1 MSKLGL
7 RILSGLLNKNCCGV
21 FLSVKPLVYSWRYR
35 LQRKTYHINPCWQN
49 QIFTLQE
56 FATEDPKIRAFDK
69 NLGSL
74 TQIPAPLPV
83 LPPPVRVLHWQVH
96 YCHLTRAHHWRKTKQ
111 TFQCLPK
118 NTVFFP
124 VSVFRLCSTNTRIY
138 KHTKLQKGCKF
149 IIIVVVVHDHVQYLL
164 HPFWEPSLNCR
175 DNWLSNPTAAFR
187 ILEQIVKSKT
197 ILLHVST
204 PGKRN

>member
-7 RILSGLLNKNCCGV
+7 RILSGLLNKNGCGV
-21 FLSVKPLVYSWRYR
+21 FLAVKPLGVQLALTLTTKNIPHQPLLTKPNIYLTRARHWR
-35 LQRKTYHINPCWQN
+35 P
-49 QIFTLQE
+49 
-56 FATEDPKIRAFDK
+56 EDPSIWQK
-69 NLGSL
+69 SWL
-74 TQIPAPLPV
+74 TDTNPRPLPV